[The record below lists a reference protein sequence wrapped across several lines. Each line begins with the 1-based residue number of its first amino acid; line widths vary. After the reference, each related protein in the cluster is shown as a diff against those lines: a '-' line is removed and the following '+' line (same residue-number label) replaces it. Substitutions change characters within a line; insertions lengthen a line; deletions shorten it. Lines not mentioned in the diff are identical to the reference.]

1 MFGGRDCDE
10 VIAALRAEHAACRR
24 RLELESCPALERVA
38 LALTKDWPTMYRVD
52 AMVKVT
58 DEHPHLKEVETMI
71 ANHRAN
77 LKVNNRGLTAN

>member
-1 MFGGRDCDE
+1 
-10 VIAALRAEHAACRR
+10 
-24 RLELESCPALERVA
+24 VA